1 MSRLAVIGDVGGHAD
16 QLRWALDWLG
26 AESGRLPPDVVV
38 IQVGDLVDRGPDSM
52 GVLETVTR
60 LLAEQPRQWIQ
71 LVGNHELQYLPGGTV
86 FWREPLADAG
96 VRRLRDWWAAGS
108 VRVAAA
114 VRTADGDPRRLAAVG
129 RAHVGDPGRG
139 VAQPAP
145 GPDLAD
151 RRPRPRRP
159 GRSTVGG
166 VGRGTARTVDGLS
179 RHRAF
184 RPDPRALD
192 GRPFRRP
199 ALALHGQGPPARHG
213 RLARPPRAR
222 TPRRPRVHRRRPRP
236 RPSRRHQVA
245 TPDTRRRRP
254 LLRDTH
260 RTLASPGVGHV
271 LDGDLERVPDLVAES
286 QQQDPQIP
294 LVLLRSAQ
302 LTVAE
307 RVVVE
312 LE

>member
-114 VRTADGDPRRLAAVG
+114 VRTADGDDLLLTHAGLTLAAWQQLGEPTSATRAAELLNQRPDLIWQTGAHARDDQAGPLWAESGAALHEPWMAYRGIVPFGQIHGHSTVVRFADQRWRCTGRVRQRATVDWHARHVRVRLGGRVFTGVDPGHG
-129 RAHVGDPGRG
+129 RAG
-139 VAQPAP
+139 ATKWQP
-145 GPDLAD
+145 L
-151 RRPRPRRP
+151 
-159 GRSTVGG
+159 T
-166 VGRGTARTVDGLS
+166 
-179 RHRAF
+179 
-184 RPDPRALD
+184 LD
-192 GRPFRRP
+192 G
-199 ALALHGQGPPARHG
+199 ADLC
-213 RLARPPRAR
+213 
-222 TPRRPRVHRRRPRP
+222 
-236 RPSRRHQVA
+236 SA
-245 TPDTRRRRP
+245 TPT
-254 LLRDTH
+254 
-260 RTLASPGVGHV
+260 GH
-271 LDGDLERVPDLVAES
+271 
-286 QQQDPQIP
+286 
-294 LVLLRSAQ
+294 
-302 LTVAE
+302 
-307 RVVVE
+307 
-312 LE
+312 